1 MHVWRMCWCW
11 GRGASSVADSQ
22 PTYSTSQIK
31 VKEEQ
36 NRNVIYQWK
45 AVWHSYCLVWYD
57 LLPVVGVVRL
67 WLRLLQRPISH
78 MSGLCLSA
86 LNCEVFACLLL
97 PGCLCGWPARY
108 SLKCDSQECVL
119 LWRVRWIISL
129 RGQGFRVDSMSWIWW
144 GWFQFSCLSRFL

>member
-1 MHVWRMCWCW
+1 M
-11 GRGASSVADSQ
+11 ADSQ

-45 AVWHSYCLVWYD
+45 AVWHSYCLVWDD

-86 LNCEVFACLLL
+86 LNFEVFACLLL
-97 PGCLCGWPARY
+97 PGCLCG
-108 SLKCDSQECVL
+108 
-119 LWRVRWIISL
+119 
-129 RGQGFRVDSMSWIWW
+129 
-144 GWFQFSCLSRFL
+144 